1 VSPEEAPETQRSG
14 ARPGGPETQRS
25 GARPGVPEEQRS
37 GAGVPEPRRDW
48 RDSARFTAEF
58 IRSPVATASVWP
70 SSTALARAVAD
81 AALARCSRP
90 DPLVVELGAG
100 SGAFTLELARR
111 LDRRARHLAVEL
123 NPALAHRLAERLP
136 EVDVVPA
143 DVAELPTLLA
153 LRGLPGARGADVVV
167 SGLGWSATRPGRDD
181 SLLPTVAST
190 LADDGVFVQFGYT
203 FTRWAGPARALEQEL
218 GELFGEVT
226 TTPTVWRN
234 LPPAIV
240 HRAAYPRR

>member
-1 VSPEEAPETQRSG
+1 MSPEQ
-14 ARPGGPETQRS
+14 ARVDR
-25 GARPGVPEEQRS
+25 
-37 GAGVPEPRRDW
+37 PEPRRDW
-48 RDSARFTAEF
+48 RDDARFAAEF
-58 IRSPVATASVWP
+58 VRSPVATASVWP

-81 AALARCSRP
+81 AALAGCSRP

-100 SGAFTLELARR
+100 SGAFTIELARR

-136 EVDVVPA
+136 DVDVVPA

-153 LRGLPGARGADVVV
+153 LRGLGARGADVVV

-203 FTRWAGPARALEQEL
+203 FTRWAAPARALEQEL
-218 GELFGEVT
+218 HELFGEVT

-240 HRAAYPRR
+240 HRAAHPHRGDGAG